1 MATSTTD
8 NNRLCDLNNASLLIV
23 DIQTHLT
30 AAMPVKVPIRETGTA
45 TAGLLDVPVYAT
57 EQYPQ
62 GLGKTESEIL
72 KLLPENTT
80 ICEKTT
86 FSAVGADGFLANL
99 EESGRKQV
107 VLAGMEAHV
116 CVLQTALDLLER
128 NYQVFVVADAV
139 CSRQR
144 ESYETALL
152 RLRQQDVVICDTESI
167 MFEWLR
173 DAKHAHSYP
182 CRWPVSLQPEQG
194 ERYGQY
200 R

>member
-1 MATSTTD
+1 M
-8 NNRLCDLNNASLLIV
+8 
-23 DIQTHLT
+23 
-30 AAMPVKVPIRETGTA
+30 
-45 TAGLLDVPVYAT
+45 
-57 EQYPQ
+57 
-62 GLGKTESEIL
+62 

-173 DAKHAHSYP
+173 DAKHAQFKS
-182 CRWPVSLQPEQG
+182 VQG
-194 ERYGQY
+194 LLK
-200 R
+200 